1 MICPLNIFQTTNLQV
16 YCPLC
21 FCLSLPYF
29 SFSYTQQTCQ
39 SVRRACWSSAT
50 CFRVWRS
57 CTGPILLR
65 LSRHCRSVRYPWFI
79 SLDMQSR
86 VAHYNCDLILG
97 LRNWTSKLSSS
108 NQTYWMTKNLRLL
121 SCFVFYRVSPPI
133 VFLRCHVIAAKY
145 RIHLDLTA
153 NNKKNTSL
161 SSNINIFSFGSRGIY
176 IWQPQEGKETTE
188 EMVH

>member
-97 LRNWTSKLSSS
+97 LRNWQVNYPHRIKHIGWLRIFGFCLVLS
-108 NQTYWMTKNLRLL
+108 
-121 SCFVFYRVSPPI
+121 FIVSLHQL
-133 VFLRCHVIAAKY
+133 FSYAAM
-145 RIHLDLTA
+145 
-153 NNKKNTSL
+153 SL
-161 SSNINIFSFGSRGIY
+161 PLNIEY
-176 IWQPQEGKETTE
+176 T
-188 EMVH
+188 